1 MAISLQSLHTK
12 PYRPCVESTSP
23 QSWKKGHQPHF
34 IDKKLR
40 LQDGSYVPKTVLAIM
55 RLSSYTIPYS
65 QRPYNDDK
73 DGDFHF
79 RDVETDA

>member
-1 MAISLQSLHTK
+1 MCREYI
-12 PYRPCVESTSP
+12 TSVME
-23 QSWKKGHQPHF
+23 KEKGHQPHF

-40 LQDGSYVPKTVLAIM
+40 LQDGSYVPKAVPVIM